1 METRASYIA
10 VGAFVVLLMLGLIG
24 FVAWLTATG
33 TTEADEVYIIDFTGS
48 VTGLQIGSSVRYRG
62 IPVGT
67 VSDIRLNPD
76 NFEEV
81 RVTIQVRP
89 DTPIVTDNVASLELQ
104 GITGG
109 VYVLIG
115 GGRQDSPRLMD
126 QDRDDDLPPEI
137 RSRPSTLEAVVQSI
151 PEVLE
156 RVSTILDRANALLSD
171 ENVAAVSD
179 VLGDLRDISDTIA
192 DRNAGLAAAVDRI
205 SALSVNLDGLVSEA
219 RVDLARLSDGAATT
233 LDTATEAID
242 SVQVEIQALSRG
254 LRTTSNQISQLLDG
268 VEPGAVEFANEGLY
282 EFTLMISE
290 LRGLATVLSRVTEQ
304 FERNPAQ
311 FLLGEQT
318 RGVEIE

>member
-1 METRASYIA
+1 METRASYVA
-10 VGAFVVLLMLGLIG
+10 VGAFVVFLLLGLIG

-33 TTEADEVYIIDFTGS
+33 TTEADEVYIIDFTGT
-48 VTGLQIGSSVRYRG
+48 VTGLQIGSPVRYRG

-67 VSDIRLNPD
+67 VSDIGLNPS
-76 NFEEV
+76 NFGEV
-81 RVTIQVRP
+81 RVTVQVRP

-115 GGRQDSPRLMD
+115 GGRHDSPRLMD
-126 QDRDDDLPPEI
+126 QERDDDLPPEI

-156 RVSTILDRANALLSD
+156 RVSVILDRASAVLS
-171 ENVAAVSD
+171 EQNVAAVSD
-179 VLGDLRDISDTIA
+179 VLSDLRDISNLVA
-192 DRNAGLAAAVDRI
+192 DRNAGLAVAVDRI
-205 SALSVNLDGLVSEA
+205 AALSVNLDGLVSEA
-219 RVDLARLSDGAATT
+219 RLDLARLSDRAAVT
-233 LDTATEAID
+233 LETATEGIETAQAEIRALSGGLRAT
-242 SVQVEIQALSRG
+242 SVQI
-254 LRTTSNQISQLLDG
+254 NQLLAG
-268 VEPGAVEFANEGLY
+268 VEPGAVEFASEGLY